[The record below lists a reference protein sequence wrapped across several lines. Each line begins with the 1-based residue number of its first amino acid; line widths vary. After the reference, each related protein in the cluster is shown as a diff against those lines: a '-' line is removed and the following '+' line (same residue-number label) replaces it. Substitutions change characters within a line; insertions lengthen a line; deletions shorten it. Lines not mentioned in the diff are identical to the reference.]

1 MTAGIQNKARRRQL
15 EIQAALPDW
24 HRMNTATRWARLIV
38 TDDLVVIEHGVIHD
52 NGFEECALGSIV
64 YVVKED
70 WVVTVP
76 MTHGG

>member
-1 MTAGIQNKARRRQL
+1 MTVVTQNKARRRQL

-24 HRMNTATRWARLIV
+24 HRMNTDRQWARLV
-38 TDDLVVIEHGVIHD
+38 VSDDLVAIDYGVIHS